1 MPEIHE
7 VTSPMPGT
15 YYAKES
21 PSSPAYVEIGSEVDA
36 GDTIGLVEVMKM
48 FNEVPAGA
56 AGTVVEIVA
65 ANEDAVDAGDV
76 LMRIEVAPS

>member
-1 MPEIHE
+1 MSEIHE

-21 PSSPAYVEIGSEVDA
+21 PSAPAYVGVGSRVAA
-36 GDTIGLVEVMKM
+36 GDIIGLVEVMKM

-56 AGTVVEIVA
+56 AGTVVEILA
-65 ANEDAVDAGDV
+65 DHEDPVDAGDV